1 LSFWTIF
8 TFPGRVIAWFGY
20 MFPKRGEVW
29 ASARRVDN
37 PAIHL
42 LFSLLF
48 YAGAGYV
55 GFALITADRS
65 PAAAASPLANA
76 GYEAADG
83 RPLEAVPAAEPAAN
97 ALSANNLAPIGEGV
111 PFEDGPAPGATQP
124 SGEEPLLK
132 DAAQPDPSPVKPE
145 RSRAFVD
152 VQGLRASTTSALRTE
167 LLRLLD
173 SGPAERHGV
182 WRMEGVE
189 GELMVT
195 PWRRTDDG
203 VCRLY
208 SFTARSADDAAAS
221 GYQEACRTGQGPWAF
236 D

>member
-1 LSFWTIF
+1 LSFWTVF

-20 MFPKRGEVW
+20 MFPKPGQVW

-48 YAGAGYV
+48 YAGLGYV

-65 PAAAASPLANA
+65 PAEAASPRVDA
-76 GYEAADG
+76 GYDAADD
-83 RPLEAVPAAEPAAN
+83 RPLDAVAAAEPAAN
-97 ALSANNLAPIGEGV
+97 ALSETGLAPTEEGV
-111 PFEDGPAPGATQP
+111 PFEDDPAPGATEP
-124 SGEEPLLK
+124 AGDEPLLK
-132 DAAQPDPSPVKPE
+132 DAPRPDAPLVKPAA
-145 RSRAFVD
+145 SRPFVD
-152 VQGLRASTTSALRTE
+152 VEGLRASTTPALRNE

-195 PWRRTDDG
+195 PWRRTDNG

-221 GYQEACRTGQGPWAF
+221 GYQEACRTGDGPWTF